1 MARARED
8 ILAQLRTA
16 LGRREGDGAGKR
28 ADERI
33 ARHAANL
40 MPARGQIPHAAQIE
54 LFIDMAERTEATVAR
69 VGSGD
74 DVPAAVAEYLA
85 ERNLPTN
92 VAMAPDPGLDALP
105 WRDQPLLSLRR
116 GRAEET
122 DEVGLT
128 GAFAAIAETG
138 TLMMMSGA
146 EQPTSLNFLPENHI
160 VVLNAD
166 QMTGTYEEA
175 WTRLREACPS
185 ADGDGFALPRTV
197 NLITGPSRTADI
209 ELVPTLGAHGPKR
222 LHIILVDE
230 GGDGAG

>member
-1 MARARED
+1 MATARED

-16 LGRREGDGAGKR
+16 LGRREGDGAAVR
-28 ADERI
+28 ADERL

-40 MPARGQIPHAAQIE
+40 IPARGQLPHGRQIE
-54 LFIDMAERTEATVAR
+54 LFIDMAERAEATVVR

-74 DVPAAVAEYLA
+74 EVPAAVADYLA
-85 ERNLPTN
+85 ERNLPTTM
-92 VAMAPDPGLDALP
+92 AMAPDPRLDALP
-105 WRDQPLLSLRR
+105 WGDQPLLSLRR

-138 TLMMMSGA
+138 TVMMMSGA
-146 EQPTSLNFLPENHI
+146 ERPTTLNFLPENHI

-185 ADGDGFALPRTV
+185 TDGDGFALPRTV

-209 ELVPTLGAHGPKR
+209 ELMPTLGAHGPKR
-222 LHIILVDE
+222 LHIILVDG

>member
-1 MARARED
+1 MATARED
-8 ILAQLRTA
+8 ILARLRTA
-16 LGRREGDGAGKR
+16 LGRREGDGAAGR
-28 ADERI
+28 ADERL
-33 ARHAANL
+33 ARHEANL
-40 MPARGQIPHAAQIE
+40 IPARGQLPHGRQIE
-54 LFIDMAERTEATVAR
+54 LFIDMAERTEATVVR

-74 DVPAAVAEYLA
+74 EVPAAVADYLA
-85 ERNLPTN
+85 ERNLPTTM
-92 VAMAPDPGLDALP
+92 AMAPDPRLGALP
-105 WRDQPLLSLRR
+105 WGDQPLLSLRR

-146 EQPTSLNFLPENHI
+146 ERPTTLNFLPENHI
-160 VVLNAD
+160 VVLSAD

-175 WTRLREACPS
+175 WTRLREACPN
-185 ADGDGFALPRTV
+185 ADGAGIALPRTV

-209 ELVPTLGAHGPKR
+209 ELMPTLGAHGPKR
-222 LHIILVDE
+222 LHIILVDG